1 MIDCS
6 EALSHICFHGS
17 LLGKWTGLKPMRL
30 IADRRSESLQPWHL
44 PSLSWGA
51 GNLLDAINFKHSIC
65 PKWVGYPILGRQT
78 CPHVLWVLWPWFEFK
93 PQTWN
98 SNMQWLQARQTRPF
112 CVLFYCFKGNLL
124 STCGNSKS
132 SNFRL
137 PAAMA
142 HMNEEQLGH
151 ISVPRPN
158 DLVEKPSVVKWSLFF
173 AQVSRGRSRFAI
185 KKRVPFH
192 WLVSK
197 YSDSVPIQWSPS
209 PILYPI
215 MDYVL

>member
-1 MIDCS
+1 MQSTSSIPFAQNGLDIPSLADKHVHMSCGS
-6 EALSHICFHGS
+6 CGHGS
-17 LLGKWTGLKPMRL
+17 NSSPKLGTATCNDYKHDKPGL
-30 IADRRSESLQPWHL
+30 
-44 PSLSWGA
+44 
-51 GNLLDAINFKHSIC
+51 F
-65 PKWVGYPILGRQT
+65 
-78 CPHVLWVLWPWFEFK
+78 
-93 PQTWN
+93 
-98 SNMQWLQARQTRPF
+98 
-112 CVLFYCFKGNLL
+112 VLFYCFKGNLL

-192 WLVSK
+192 
-197 YSDSVPIQWSPS
+197 
-209 PILYPI
+209 
-215 MDYVL
+215 